1 MVLSSIVV
9 SVPAAFVPDA
19 GAATAGRSDTRSL
32 VVKRRWFGVGWRAA
46 VLVLLLAGLAGV
58 ALASVA
64 IGSKEL
70 PLSTAWSG
78 VFHYDP
84 TVDPNHVIIH
94 TLRVPR
100 TIVGLLVGCALGL
113 AGTLMQGLTR
123 NPLADPGILGV
134 NAGAALFV
142 VIGIRFFDIAR
153 LSQFAWLAFG
163 GAAMASVVV
172 YSLGSLGRDG
182 TTPVKLALAGAA
194 VTAFLGSITTTVLLL
209 DAATLDQFRFWIV
222 GSFANRTGAVARQV
236 AWYLVPGIF
245 LALFTGRW
253 LNTLALGDDVARGLG
268 QRVGTTR
275 ALIGL
280 LIVVLAGGATAAAGP
295 IVFVGLTVPHVAR
308 AIVGASYH
316 WILLYSAVLAPM
328 LLLGAD
334 IIGRRI
340 NHPGEVEVGIVTA
353 FLGAPVFVGLVRYRK
368 LSTL

>member
-1 MVLSSIVV
+1 MSS
-9 SVPAAFVPDA
+9 SATLARSSGATSAEPADDRLL
-19 GAATAGRSDTRSL
+19 TA
-32 VVKRRWFGVGWRAA
+32 KRRWIGVGWRLA
-46 VLVLLLAGLAGV
+46 LLAALVAVLAGV

-70 PLSTAWSG
+70 PVSTAWNG

-84 TVDPNHVIIH
+84 ASDPNHVIIH

-100 TIVGLLVGCALGL
+100 TIVGLMVGCALGL

-142 VIGIRFFDIAR
+142 VIGIRVFDIGR
-153 LSQFAWLAFG
+153 LTQFAWLAFA
-163 GAAMASVVV
+163 GAAMASLVV

-182 TTPVKLALAGAA
+182 ATPVKLALAGAA

-209 DAATLDQFRFWIV
+209 DAATFDQFRFWIV
-222 GSFANRTGAVARQV
+222 GSFANRTGTVARQV
-236 AWYLVPGIF
+236 AWYLVPGIV

-253 LNTLALGDDVARGLG
+253 LNTLALGDDMARGLG
-268 QRVGTTR
+268 QRVGLTR
-275 ALIGL
+275 ALIGV

-334 IIGRRI
+334 ILGRRI
-340 NHPGEVEVGIVTA
+340 NHPSEVEVGIVTA
-353 FLGAPVFVGLVRYRK
+353 FLGAPVFVGLVRYRR
-368 LSTL
+368 LATL